1 MQYCSDKDMNQLVKR
16 MVRTG
21 WTFEHGKHGKLR
33 HPTGIG
39 FITFPRTPS
48 DHRSLLT
55 PLHLF
60 GCFDL
65 LIQKRRSGMWQSEL
79 APTLPHA
86 VLALHWSD
94 AVLGHN
100 PLNLV
105 ITLAGHVVVALVI

>member
-48 DHRSLLT
+48 DHRSLLNFLRDVRRLEAALPALGRSVRSAAIKT
-55 PLHLF
+55 
-60 GCFDL
+60 
-65 LIQKRRSGMWQSEL
+65 RSRSGL
-79 APTLPHA
+79 FRT
-86 VLALHWSD
+86 
-94 AVLGHN
+94 
-100 PLNLV
+100 
-105 ITLAGHVVVALVI
+105 